1 MKNTSTIFEIYQ
13 QLSVLLHHE
22 FPHLYDEE
30 EDKILEDSH
39 DVTAVICAQFNGEGD
54 CYAFDILKLQP
65 VL

>member
-1 MKNTSTIFEIYQ
+1 LENQVFLALLMIFTKEI
-13 QLSVLLHHE
+13 
-22 FPHLYDEE
+22 LYDEE

-39 DVTAVICAQFNGEGD
+39 DVTAVICAQFDGEGD